1 LLSLAALCI
10 FASTA
15 EETANITDDQVFVK
29 SHLPVDIRN
38 VIGSIDNIVGKLTVN
53 NTFVNNNFTMEKY
66 VLLAK
71 EPQPM
76 SLV

>member
-1 LLSLAALCI
+1 M
-10 FASTA
+10 
-15 EETANITDDQVFVK
+15 
-29 SHLPVDIRN
+29 DIRH

-53 NTFVNNNFTMEKY
+53 NTFVNNNFTMKKY